1 MSNFLMPWILDTPQN
16 SELECKEAII
26 ELANKV
32 EKIREVRR
40 NIFQNMAYIWQW
52 IVEWKDILC

>member
-1 MSNFLMPWILDTPQN
+1 MPWILDTPQN

-40 NIFQNMAYIWQW
+40 NIFQNMAYI
-52 IVEWKDILC
+52 